1 MKNKWL
7 FGISIFVNIVF
18 VLLFL
23 FNRMNSPS
31 GELGVLK
38 TDVKVG
44 IFKGDSSLIYL
55 PKGITVRDKSE
66 RGLGAIGQFE
76 NNRFEIVI
84 ISDEDLVD
92 YDVPSD
98 SLYTFGNYYSADVIK

>member
-44 IFKGDSSLIYL
+44 IFKGDSSLIYYPKEL
-55 PKGITVRDKSE
+55 PLEINLNEVWGRSGNLKIIALKS
-66 RGLGAIGQFE
+66 L
-76 NNRFEIVI
+76 
-84 ISDEDLVD
+84 L
-92 YDVPSD
+92 
-98 SLYTFGNYYSADVIK
+98 